1 MVYGRTSF
9 FPLQIRRTTRERQ
22 TSTYAHHTTH
32 AEDKIH
38 GSPAT
43 NLIQQ
48 RAKDEASEIQH
59 VYLSMLDDPPQDHHA
74 HILRTYNQQA
84 TERAHQLRRTPALFE
99 GIPLSEKTC
108 VYEWD
113 RTEEIERERVSKITG
128 AKQTLQKEE
137 ANASHKQVITKNTKE
152 EADTSRPPAKTS
164 PTQVH
169 PPPPEKRLHS
179 KHAGL
184 GTKTSKDSA
193 LCTSPKPKPCLA
205 N

>member
-1 MVYGRTSF
+1 
-9 FPLQIRRTTRERQ
+9 
-22 TSTYAHHTTH
+22 
-32 AEDKIH
+32 
-38 GSPAT
+38 
-43 NLIQQ
+43 
-48 RAKDEASEIQH
+48 
-59 VYLSMLDDPPQDHHA
+59 LSMLDDPPQDHHA

-152 EADTSRPPAKTS
+152 AAATSRPPAKTS

-169 PPPPEKRLHS
+169 PPPPPKKGYTPSMRVSGRRHQRTQHSVRRPNPNRAWRIERRSGGSLSGIYSKRRVSLH
-179 KHAGL
+179 
-184 GTKTSKDSA
+184 GTSVRRRRQRQPRP
-193 LCTSPKPKPCLA
+193 LL
-205 N
+205 